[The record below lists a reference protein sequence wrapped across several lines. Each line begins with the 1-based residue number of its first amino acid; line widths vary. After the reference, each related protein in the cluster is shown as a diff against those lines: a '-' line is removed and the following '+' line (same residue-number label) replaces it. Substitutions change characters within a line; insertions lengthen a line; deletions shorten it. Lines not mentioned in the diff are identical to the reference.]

1 MRLSK
6 LSLVLFLSFFLSSF
20 CWAEKFKSLK
30 FKDYKNVQVV
40 VEAINPNSVG
50 ITEDKVLVATKLRL
64 MRNGLK
70 VVPRTQGRYLYVTIS
85 VMDVKVGGRTQGS
98 AVSFDAG
105 ITRLVN
111 IPSIGPIM
119 ITESLTEAEGMSV
132 LPRGDYESFLKDL
145 NECLDRLILNYLES
159 NLE

>member
-20 CWAEKFKSLK
+20 CWAKKFKSFK
-30 FKDYKNVQVV
+30 FKDYKNVQLV
-40 VEAINPNSVG
+40 VEDIDANSVG
-50 ITEDKVLVATKLRL
+50 ITRDKVLVATKLRL

-70 VVPRTQGRYLYVTIS
+70 IVPQTQGRYLYVTIR
-85 VMDVKVGGRTQGS
+85 VMDVKVGGRIQGS

-111 IPSIGPIM
+111 IPTGPIM
-119 ITESLTEAEGMSV
+119 ITESLSEAEGMSL
-132 LPRGDYESFLKDL
+132 LPRGDYESFLEDL
-145 NECLDRLILNYLES
+145 NECLDQLILDYLES
-159 NLE
+159 NL